1 MGQAL
6 YPAELI
12 VQIISKPWRSAP
24 SHSPPRTN
32 WSQRLSRLA
41 PSWPVSNQRKQW
53 SYAPERLEPVM
64 LLSRTLQP
72 CTGYQP
78 TGPKRSP
85 IELSILQ
92 EQVMASWV
100 DYVLG
105 LMRASVSKR
114 VSRHLIHELSDSR
127 DMGKRCSQLHRRTS
141 WSAAYNE
148 RATGAVEWFVS
159 IRAGSRD
166 ARSSGRF
173 K

>member
-1 MGQAL
+1 VGQAL
-6 YPAELI
+6 YPADLI

-24 SHSPPRTN
+24 SHSPPRRD

-41 PSWPVSNQRKQW
+41 PSWPVSDQRKQW

-64 LLSRTLQP
+64 LLPRTLQP

-78 TGPKRSP
+78 TGLERPP
-85 IELSILQ
+85 IGWSILL
-92 EQVMASWV
+92 ERAMASWA

-114 VSRHLIHELSDSR
+114 VSRRLIHELSISC

-141 WSAAYNE
+141 WSAASNE

-166 ARSSGRF
+166 ERSSGRF